1 MKENVLDVLV
11 YLFENYY
18 LDEEAVLD
26 SEPDAI
32 HGKLSEAGFLDSE
45 INKAL
50 KWLEDLV
57 VMQQHQSL
65 QPSHPT
71 PKALRIYTE
80 QEMDRLD
87 ADCRGFLLYLEQA
100 GVLPPQS
107 RELVIERAM
116 ALESEDFDIE
126 QLKWV
131 LLMVLFNQ
139 PGGEAAYAWI
149 EDLIFEEPY
158 GYLQ

>member
-1 MKENVLDVLV
+1 MKENVLDVLM
-11 YLFENYY
+11 YLFENFY
-18 LDEEAVLD
+18 LDDEVALTP
-26 SEPDAI
+26 EPDDI
-32 HGKLSEAGFLDSE
+32 HSKLSEAGFMDGE

-57 VMQQHQSL
+57 MMQQHETPQL
-65 QPSHPT
+65 NHPT

-87 ADCRGFLLYLEQA
+87 VDCRGFLLYLEQA
-100 GVLPPQS
+100 GVLLPQS

-139 PGGEAAYAWI
+139 PGEEAAFAWI